1 MKMKKLLILIGAIS
15 LNMAFAQE
23 KLDIIS
29 NSQTIEGQYLGQKPP
44 GSVPE
49 VFASGIISIDSLI
62 EGSITFNKE
71 MNELFFQRRQR
82 EGSHNIYTMKL
93 IKGKWSTPKQAFFS
107 TNNKYLDL
115 HPRFSPNGDRLYF
128 GSTRPLNDSIKSSGF
143 HQWYIEK
150 NEEGWGQPKLLLEK
164 LFKDEWIMC
173 VNSTESGNLYFNSK
187 EKEEKLE
194 DEGIYYSVNQGDK
207 HSVLK
212 KISNKINAPGK
223 WIAHPYIAPDESYII
238 YDAERTTKYENG
250 DLYIS
255 FNINGIWTKSYSLG
269 SKINTEKSETG
280 ATVSP
285 DGKYL
290 FFSRGE
296 IKTREDGSTYWLL
309 DSYWVDFIQLKKEI
323 MEENILNN

>member
-1 MKMKKLLILIGAIS
+1 MNKTKLSVLAIIMS
-15 LNMAFAQE
+15 LNTVFAKE
-23 KLDIIS
+23 KLEITS
-29 NSQTIEGQYLGQKPP
+29 SHQTIEGLYFGQKPP

-49 VFASGIISIDSLI
+49 IFAPGIISIDSLI

-71 MNELFFQRRQR
+71 MNELFFQRRKR

-93 IKGKWSTPKQAFFS
+93 IKGKWSRPQLAFFS
-107 TNNKYLDL
+107 TNKKYLDL

-128 GSTRPLNDSIKSSGF
+128 GSTRPLNDSVKSSGL

-150 NEEGWGQPKLLLEK
+150 NENGWGSPILLLEK
-164 LFKDEWIMC
+164 LFDNEWIMC
-173 VNSTESGNLYFNSK
+173 VNSTEQGNLYFNSK

-194 DEGIYYSVNQGDK
+194 DEGIYYSVNQGGEYSK
-207 HSVLK
+207 LK
-212 KISNKINAPGK
+212 KMSNNINTPGK

-238 YDAERTTKYENG
+238 YDAERTSKYENG

-255 FNINGIWTKSYSLG
+255 FNHNGIWTKSYSLG

-296 IKTREDGSTYWLL
+296 IKTREDGSTYWLT
-309 DSYWVDFIQLKKEI
+309 DTYWVDFIQLKKEI
-323 MEENILNN
+323 MEESLVNN